1 MSLLFSPLTFDAPS
15 GPLTLAN
22 RVVVAPMC
30 QYACKNADGQDGWAN
45 DWHLTHWTQLL
56 NSGAAMLTLEATA
69 VSPEGR
75 ISPFDLGI
83 WDEATAAA
91 LGEHLARA
99 RRLAP
104 PSAVCIQLAHA
115 GRKASSDAPWRGG
128 ALLSTTEGG
137 WRPVAPSAL
146 PHAPQEP
153 APEALGLDDMARIKH
168 DFVAAAKRS
177 QAIGLD
183 AIELH
188 GAHGYLLHQFLSP
201 LANQRDDAYGGSYE
215 NRVRFP
221 LEVFHAVR
229 EAFDGTLGIRIS
241 GTDWVDGGW
250 TIEESCALAKQ
261 FKAAG
266 AQFIHMSSG
275 GVSPLQK
282 IPLAPGY
289 QVPLARAVR
298 EASGLPTFAVGLITG
313 PQQAEDVLQRGEAD
327 VVALARAFLYKPRWG
342 WEAAAA
348 LHGKV
353 EAQPQYWRCLP
364 REAQAIF
371 EGMRLGGR

>member
-1 MSLLFSPLTFDAPS
+1 MSLLFSPFTFDAPS
-15 GPLTLAN
+15 GALTLAN
-22 RVVVAPMC
+22 RIVVAPMC
-30 QYACKNADGQDGWAN
+30 QYACNNTDGLDGQAN
-45 DWHLTHWTQLL
+45 DWHLSHWTQLL

-91 LGEHLARA
+91 LGDKLARA

-104 PSAVCIQLAHA
+104 ASPVCIQLAHA

-128 ALLSTTEGG
+128 ALLSPSEGG
-137 WRPVAPSAL
+137 WRPLAPSAL

-153 APEALGLDDMARIKH
+153 APEALSLAEMMRIKN
-168 DFVAAAKRS
+168 DFLAAAKRS

-188 GAHGYLLHQFLSP
+188 AAHGYLLHQFMSP
-201 LANQRDDAYGGSYE
+201 LANQRSDAYGGSYE

-221 LEVFHAVR
+221 LEVF
-229 EAFDGTLGIRIS
+229 EAMRGAFNGTLGVRIS

-250 TIEESCALAKQ
+250 TIDESCMLAKA

-266 AQFIHMSSG
+266 AQFIHVSSG

-298 EASGLPTFAVGLITG
+298 EASGLPTFAVGLITE

-348 LHGKV
+348 LQGKV
-353 EAQPQYWRCLP
+353 QAQPQYWRCLP

-371 EGMRLGGR
+371 ADMRLGGR